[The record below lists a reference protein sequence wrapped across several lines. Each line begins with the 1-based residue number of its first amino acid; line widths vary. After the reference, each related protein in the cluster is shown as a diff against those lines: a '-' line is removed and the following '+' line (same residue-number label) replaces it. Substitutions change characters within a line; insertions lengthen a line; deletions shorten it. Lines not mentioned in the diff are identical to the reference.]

1 MIHIFIVN
9 PAAGLIDRTEYIRSM
24 LRRRRDIQSIV
35 FVTEDPGHEY
45 DIMKEMLEV
54 FDDEPVRIYICG
66 GSGTLSNSI
75 NALTQDDFERVEIG
89 FYPCGLTNDFLKNF
103 GEDSALFEDINA
115 VIDGKVRHVDYMEC
129 HDTDKNKE
137 TYNELLFSTL
147 GIPAKIQD
155 LANVF
160 NLIGRIRPTLLYAIC
175 SLISAP
181 FSGAIDYEIT
191 VDGVDYDGE
200 YKIVY
205 VGNSVCLGGGYFP
218 IRQNISCQDGIIN
231 MIFIRKFPMTQ
242 FFKFLIGFMRGTLT
256 PDEDTNVVF
265 ASGRKV
271 SISRKDGRQMTINS
285 DGEILKVDRW
295 DMEVVH
301 NKLKF
306 IVPRNAEFCRDFDK
320 IVSGSIKSTEK

>member
-24 LRRRRDIQSIV
+24 LGRRKDIQSIV
-35 FVTEDPGHEY
+35 FVTEDAGNEY
-45 DIMKEMLEV
+45 EIMKEMLEV
-54 FDDEPVRIYICG
+54 FDDEPARIYICG
-66 GSGTLSNSI
+66 GSGTLSNAI
-75 NALTQDDFERVEIG
+75 NALSEDDFEHVEIG

-103 GEDSALFEDINA
+103 GSDSVHFEDLNA

-129 HDTDKNKE
+129 HGGEGVEE

-181 FSGAIDYEIT
+181 FSGAVDYEIT
-191 VDGVDYDGE
+191 VDGVNYDGE

-205 VGNSVCLGGGYFP
+205 VGNSVCLGGGFFP
-218 IRQNISCQDGIIN
+218 IRNNISCQDGVIN
-231 MIFIRKFPMTQ
+231 MIFIKKFPITQ
-242 FFKFLIGFMRGTLT
+242 FFKYLQGFMRG
-256 PDEDTNVVF
+256 DYAGESRDNVVF
-265 ASGRKV
+265 AEGRKV
-271 SISRKDGRQMTINS
+271 SISRKDGKQMTINT
-285 DGEILKVDRW
+285 DGEIVKADRW
-295 DMEVVH
+295 DMEVIH

-306 IVPRNAEFCRDFDK
+306 IVPRNAEFCKNFDK
-320 IVSGSIKSTEK
+320 IISRV